1 MYPELLVLKTIK
13 YSTNAKNAK
22 KKKKKSLRPI
32 VTEKLINNF
41 PSVYKFCNGDLNKF
55 VLLLIKGVYLY
66 EYMDSWKKIDE
77 TWFPDK
83 KYFYSKINLKDITNK
98 IYPYAQK
105 VWKIFEIKTLSEY
118 HDLYAQSDTLLLA
131 DVFENFRDKCIE
143 IDELD
148 ELDKK

>member
-13 YSTNAKNAK
+13 YSTNAKNAKKKKKKKKIKKKK

-77 TWFPDK
+77 T
-83 KYFYSKINLKDITNK
+83 
-98 IYPYAQK
+98 
-105 VWKIFEIKTLSEY
+105 
-118 HDLYAQSDTLLLA
+118 
-131 DVFENFRDKCIE
+131 
-143 IDELD
+143 
-148 ELDKK
+148 

>member
-1 MYPELLVLKTIK
+1 
-13 YSTNAKNAK
+13 
-22 KKKKKSLRPI
+22 
-32 VTEKLINNF
+32 
-41 PSVYKFCNGDLNKF
+41 
-55 VLLLIKGVYLY
+55 
-66 EYMDSWKKIDE
+66 MDSWKKIDE

-83 KYFYSKINLKDITNK
+83 KYFYSKINSKDITNK

-118 HDLYAQSDTLLLA
+118 HDLYAQIDTLLLA

>member
-22 KKKKKSLRPI
+22 KKKKKNQRKKSLRPI

-41 PSVYKFCNGDLNKF
+41 PSVYKFCDGDLNKF

-77 TWFPDK
+77 T
-83 KYFYSKINLKDITNK
+83 
-98 IYPYAQK
+98 
-105 VWKIFEIKTLSEY
+105 
-118 HDLYAQSDTLLLA
+118 
-131 DVFENFRDKCIE
+131 
-143 IDELD
+143 
-148 ELDKK
+148 